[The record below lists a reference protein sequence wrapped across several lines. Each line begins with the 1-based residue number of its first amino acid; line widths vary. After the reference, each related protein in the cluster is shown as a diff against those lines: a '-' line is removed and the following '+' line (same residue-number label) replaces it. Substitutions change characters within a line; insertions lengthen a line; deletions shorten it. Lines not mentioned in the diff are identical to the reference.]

1 MNEEHPFADRRV
13 RSAMGL
19 FSATIVLVVAFLFV
33 DGVVRWAMVGV
44 AAIDLVATPYILGLA
59 MEQQE
64 SDEPSGFEG

>member
-1 MNEEHPFADRRV
+1 
-13 RSAMGL
+13 MGL